1 MSFSE
6 SEIRDYNNYANTTIA
21 EIYPLIKK
29 ATSSHA
35 DTYMKKNM
43 LKFKEQGPDERMDLD
58 ENKAFF
64 RDIAHVHCDASIL
77 AQIRY
82 SNKAYRAT
90 LTKESILEKCRICNL
105 DAQSVRQ
112 ILKAAG
118 FDAGGDQH
126 E

>member
-1 MSFSE
+1 MSFTE
-6 SEIRDYNNYANTTIA
+6 SDIKNYRCHADAVIA
-21 EIYPLIKK
+21 EIYLLLKNAVSPHA
-29 ATSSHA
+29 ATH
-35 DTYMKKNM
+35 MKKDM
-43 LKFKEQGPDERMDLD
+43 LRLKENGLDERMTLE
-58 ENKAFF
+58 ENKMLYHE
-64 RDIAHVHCDASIL
+64 IAHMHCDAAIT

-105 DAQSVRQ
+105 EAQSVRH

>member
-1 MSFSE
+1 MSFTE
-6 SEIRDYNNYANTTIA
+6 SEIRDYNDYADTTIA

-29 ATSSHA
+29 AVSSHA
-35 DTYMKKNM
+35 ATYMKKNM
-43 LKFKEQGPDERMDLD
+43 LKFKEQGPDERMDLE

-64 RDIAHVHCDASIL
+64 RTLAYVHCDAAIT

-90 LTKESILEKCRICNL
+90 LTKESILEKCRICDL
-105 DAQSVRQ
+105 DAQSVKQ